1 MIEDF
6 SLLRIHNI
14 LANNA
19 MRFPM
24 SSCLLYRHSIS
35 LKSLNTQN
43 PVIFPSRAAS
53 SLSAIHNGLRQSHK
67 SRPQGFNPSSLETP
81 RPRRSSQ
88 TARNSRDPNWTPPT
102 FKISRGKKDVTDT
115 GPGPQSRRK
124 RFNDPE
130 NSFGKRSLVYQM
142 KHGDLKDKLTELETR
157 RSYRTPTSRRSDR
170 LSPGDFM
177 RDFNSGGG
185 GAGSPAKGRDHSKG
199 RDREFGKSHARG
211 FGKDHSRSFGDDK
224 SRSFSGDKSRSFG
237 GDKSRDFGGKERSR
251 DFGSDSNRG
260 FRDDKNRS
268 FGSDKTRSFGD
279 DKNRSFGDDKSRDFG
294 KERSRDFGSDSSR
307 GFSDSSRGFRD
318 DKNRSFGGDKT
329 RSRGNDKRRSFQD
342 DKSRDFGKE
351 PSRIFSN
358 DSSRGFNKERSGDF
372 SKDFTESA
380 TRPVANIRTFDSE
393 HPRRTDGSFSETRS
407 ETFADTSSTGP
418 RRDFFTDRSEQPG
431 RTRNNDEQDT
441 RREKESRKTDDG
453 PIRIHHTTAASQF
466 LYGRSVVEAA
476 LKESRRQLYKL
487 YIYSGEDRQNISQD
501 DMLVKLAQQKG
512 VDVTKVPNDGLRM
525 MDKMSGGRP
534 HNGCILEASPLPQ
547 LPLKALGSLS
557 IVPQKPGFDVIVN
570 HQSSEEA
577 EINGTSNFVQYEL
590 PKGRKPF
597 VLLLDGILDPGN
609 LGAILRTAAFLGVN
623 GIAITKDSSA
633 TLTAVALKASAGA
646 SEVATL
652 FSVNST
658 LDFLARSKENGW
670 LVYAAV
676 PSTKRSRGNSHLTV
690 DRIDTYDPLSLQP
703 TLLVVGSEGEGLSKP
718 VRRLADHEVSIPGA
732 SSGFLSVVDSL
743 NVSVATGILCSAF
756 LRKQSSGMIEVS
768 DEPTEGED
776 DSEAKMW

>member
-211 FGKDHSRSFGDDK
+211 
-224 SRSFSGDKSRSFG
+224 
-237 GDKSRDFGGKERSR
+237 
-251 DFGSDSNRG
+251 
-260 FRDDKNRS
+260 
-268 FGSDKTRSFGD
+268 FGD

>member
-1 MIEDF
+1 MIEGF

-251 DFGSDSNRG
+251 DFGSDSN
-260 FRDDKNRS
+260 
-268 FGSDKTRSFGD
+268 
-279 DKNRSFGDDKSRDFG
+279 
-294 KERSRDFGSDSSR
+294 
-307 GFSDSSRGFRD
+307 RGFRD